1 MSATFSPSYGWK
13 VTRCDPRIAQRV
25 NDDDIAQDEEVG
37 DKGDV
42 NINTGEELN
51 NQRVGIIL
59 RRREIPMGQMLMG
72 Q

>member
-1 MSATFSPSYGWK
+1 
-13 VTRCDPRIAQRV
+13 
-25 NDDDIAQDEEVG
+25 VG